1 MRQERLTLYKIDL
14 KYIRNLA
21 KVDDRVMLI
30 SPQINKCMRPFVG
43 IVIVCNDKRYCI
55 PLSSPK
61 NKHKDMKNSVDF
73 MKIYDGDKLIGVLNF
88 NNMIPV
94 NEKVI
99 VPLDMKIRSG
109 DTAPIKYYK
118 VLCAKQLKWC
128 QQHQENIIHRANRL
142 YNLIT
147 SGNTSHDLK
156 KRCCDFNK
164 LEKTLTKME
173 SKNY

>member
-21 KVDDRVMLI
+21 KVDDRVMSI

-94 NEKVI
+94 NEEVI

-118 VLCAKQLKWC
+118 VLCSKQLKWC

-147 SGNTSHDLK
+147 SGNASHDLK

>member
-21 KVDDRVMLI
+21 KVDDRVMSI

-55 PLSSPK
+55 PLGSPK
-61 NKHKDMKNSVDF
+61 NKHK
-73 MKIYDGDKLIGVLNF
+73 
-88 NNMIPV
+88 
-94 NEKVI
+94 
-99 VPLDMKIRSG
+99 DMKIRSG

-147 SGNTSHDLK
+147 SGNASHDLK